1 MQKTAYEMRISDWSS
16 DVCSSDLPR
25 PPTPEKVTV
34 QPKLSPKA
42 EGKAATSPES
52 APDDRGCSIS
62 SPSPALCQ
70 WPLIARLPLHRGFSA
85 PLASPKSKGA
95 TSKLKLGSTFIIG
108 CDAAWQ
114 VQRSEEHTSEL
125 QSLMRISYAV
135 FCLKKKN
142 YKKST

>member
-1 MQKTAYEMRISDWSS
+1 MSR
-16 DVCSSDLPR
+16 R
-25 PPTPEKVTV
+25 PPRSTRTDTLFPYTT
-34 QPKLSPKA
+34 LFRS
-42 EGKAATSPES
+42 
-52 APDDRGCSIS
+52 DDRGFSIS

-114 VQRSEEHTSEL
+114 VQAEEKTRRGDEGSPLSWEIHHASVRPPLVHRHLREIG
-125 QSLMRISYAV
+125 RAHV
-135 FCLKKKN
+135 
-142 YKKST
+142 

>member
-1 MQKTAYEMRISDWSS
+1 MRISDWSS
-16 DVCSSDLPR
+16 DVCSSDL
-25 PPTPEKVTV
+25 
-34 QPKLSPKA
+34 
-42 EGKAATSPES
+42 ES

-114 VQRSEEHTSEL
+114 VQAEEKTRRGDEG
-125 QSLMRISYAV
+125 RIGRANV
-135 FCLKKKN
+135 
-142 YKKST
+142 